1 MMPRSTALACWCAA
15 LLLAACATASA
26 PSPRERPAGRVVA
39 LPNADFEAD
48 FPRNYN
54 CPVEWGCTMHSD
66 PHSFR
71 YFLDETT
78 PKSGKRS
85 LCIEPLKMEPWAR
98 ASQFLIDKSWQGA
111 LIRFSVDIRVENM
124 GRADGMGGGAFIT
137 VQGGS
142 GQVLATKSN
151 LVKGPAGWQRVEAEL
166 VAPTG
171 GFVLE
176 FGVGL
181 VGPGRVCADDAR
193 LEIVQVSKSPV

>member
-1 MMPRSTALACWCAA
+1 MISRSTALACSCAA

-26 PSPRERPAGRVVA
+26 PAPRVVA
-39 LPNADFEAD
+39 LANGDFEAD

-54 CPVEWGCTMHSD
+54 CPVEWGCTMHAD

-71 YFLDETT
+71 YYLDEAT
-78 PKSGKRS
+78 PKNGKRS
-85 LCIEPLKMEPWAR
+85 LCIEPLKKEPWAR
-98 ASQFLIDKSWQGA
+98 ASQFLLDKSWQGA
-111 LIRFSVDIRVENM
+111 IIRFSVDIRVENM
-124 GRADGMGGGAFIT
+124 GKADGMGGGAFIT

-151 LVKGPAGWQRVEAEL
+151 LVKGPTGWQRVEVEL
-166 VAPTG
+166 PAPAG

-193 LEIVQVSKSPV
+193 LEIQQVSKSPV